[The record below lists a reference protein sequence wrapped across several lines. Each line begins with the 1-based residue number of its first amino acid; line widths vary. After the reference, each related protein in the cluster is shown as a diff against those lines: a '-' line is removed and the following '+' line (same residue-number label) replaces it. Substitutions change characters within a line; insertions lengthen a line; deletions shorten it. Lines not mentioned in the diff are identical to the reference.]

1 MTGSPLWSMAYGAEA
16 RNHQPYVDI
25 DQGCVYG
32 GYLTALRYPEIEF
45 VQVRGKK
52 YAEYHGGGKVP
63 EE

>member
-1 MTGSPLWSMAYGAEA
+1 MAE
-16 RNHQPYVDI
+16 RPEIINRTVDI